1 MKYLYQYISYNIKD
15 DILIDINLNYENI
28 LSNPNTL
35 ITGNSYNNESL
46 FFRYNFIKN
55 ISYNS
60 KININTNKIEQ

>member
-1 MKYLYQYISYNIKD
+1 MKYLYQYILYNIKD